1 MQEIALELIDKIR
14 EINGTNINYDGSKS
28 IGRRYA
34 RGDEI
39 GVPYAITID
48 HQTLE
53 DRTVTLRDRDTQ
65 NQQRLSI
72 EELFKFVSKY

>member
-1 MQEIALELIDKIR
+1 M
-14 EINGTNINYDGSKS
+14 NYDGSKS

-48 HQTLE
+48 HQSLE
-53 DRTVTLRDRDTQ
+53 DNTITIRERDTQ
-65 NQQRLSI
+65 KQTRMSI
-72 EELFKFVSKY
+72 KDLLHFISEY

>member
-1 MQEIALELIDKIR
+1 MKEKSMTIINKIR
-14 EINGTNINYDGSKS
+14 ENKTINVTYDGSKS

-39 GVPYAITID
+39 GVPWAVTID

-53 DRTVTLRDRDTQ
+53 DNSVTLRERDSQ
-65 NQQRLSI
+65 KQKRISI
-72 EELFKFVSKY
+72 SF